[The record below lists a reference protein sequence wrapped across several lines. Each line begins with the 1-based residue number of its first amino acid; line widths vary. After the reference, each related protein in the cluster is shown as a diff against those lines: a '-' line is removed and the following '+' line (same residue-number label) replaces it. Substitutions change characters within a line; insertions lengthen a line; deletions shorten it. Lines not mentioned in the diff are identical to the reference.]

1 MKVSIIT
8 AVFNNEAYIEDCI
21 KSVSG
26 QTYKDI
32 EYIIIDGGST
42 DGTVNIIKEHGSGIS
57 KWISKPDEGIYDAL
71 NKGLGLATGDIV
83 GFLHADDLYADK
95 RVIERVVS
103 EMTKHNVD
111 SCYGDLLYV
120 DKHDIEKIIRFWKS
134 CNYAGNLFYR
144 GWMPPHPTFFVKKKI
159 YDNYGY
165 FNTDFRIAADY
176 ELMLRFLVKHKITT
190 HYIPEVL
197 IKMRVGG
204 ASNRN
209 LRNMIVKTAE
219 DYKAWKINN
228 LDRKFYTIPLKNIS
242 KLPQFFKKM
251 E

>member
-8 AVFNNEAYIEDCI
+8 AVFNNKACIEDCI

-32 EYIIIDGGST
+32 EYIIIDGEST
-42 DGTVNIIKEHGSGIS
+42 DGTVDIIKEHGNGIS
-57 KWISKPDEGIYDAL
+57 KWISKPDKGIYDAL
-71 NKGLGLATGDIV
+71 NKGLRLATGDIV

-134 CNYAGNLFYR
+134 CNYASNLFYR
-144 GWMPPHPTFFVKKKI
+144 GWMPPHPSFFVKKKI

-165 FNTDFRIAADY
+165 FNTGFRIAADY

-204 ASNRN
+204 ASNRSLKN
-209 LRNMIVKTAE
+209 IVIKTAE

-228 LDRKFYTIPLKNIS
+228 LDRKFYTIPFKNIS
-242 KLPQFFKKM
+242 KLPQFFKR
-251 E
+251 